1 MQFTYMIRDP
11 QMLRTFLQEQGY
23 SKNTISAIKHNG
35 ALIVNGQTETVRK
48 QLQKDDIVEVHLARE
63 TASHNLVPFEKTLN
77 ILYEDEYLLIVSK
90 EANQNCAPS
99 REHKHFSL
107 VEQILGYFK
116 QSRQNIVPHIVTR
129 IDRNTSGIV
138 VVAKH
143 GFLHHLM
150 SNIHIDKTYL
160 CVCFGEMKSHGII
173 DAPIARDPSSIITR
187 QVNSNGKQAKTKY
200 RCLDHKN
207 NYSLCEVTLLT
218 GRTHQ
223 IRVHFS
229 AIGHPLLG
237 DTLYGSPSSLI
248 SRQALHSY
256 NISFIHPI
264 TKKEQSFSCLL
275 PNDIKLILD
284 KSRFARTFL

>member
-1 MQFTYMIRDP
+1 MQFTYTIRGP

-77 ILYEDEYLLIVSK
+77 VLYEDEYLLIVSK

-187 QVNSNGKQAKTKY
+187 QVNSHGKQAITKY
-200 RCLDHKN
+200 RRLDHVT
-207 NYSLCEVTLLT
+207 NYSLCEIALLT

-223 IRVHFS
+223 IRVHFQH
-229 AIGHPLLG
+229 IGHPIVG
-237 DTLYGSPSSLI
+237 DDLYGGG
-248 SRQALHSY
+248 HSCY
-256 NISFIHPI
+256 KHQLLRCFKISFMHPI
-264 TKKEQSFSCLL
+264 YDKKIEIQDRYDAIENIF
-275 PNDIKLILD
+275 NMI
-284 KSRFARTFL
+284 

>member
-1 MQFTYMIRDP
+1 
-11 QMLRTFLQEQGY
+11 MLRTFLQEQGY

-35 ALIVNGQTETVRK
+35 ALIVNGQAETVRK
-48 QLQKDDIVEVHLARE
+48 QLQNGDIVEVHLGYE
-63 TASHNLVPFEKTLN
+63 TASNNLIPFNKSLN
-77 ILYEDEYLLIVSK
+77 ILYEDAYLLIVSK
-90 EANQNCAPS
+90 KAFQNCAPS

-107 VEQILGYFK
+107 AEQVLGYFK
-116 QSRQNIVPHIVTR
+116 QSGQNIVPHIVTR

-138 VVAKH
+138 VIAKH

-160 CVCFGEMKSHGII
+160 CVCYGELQSQGII
-173 DAPIARDPSSIITR
+173 DAPIARDPASIITR

-223 IRVHFS
+223 IRVHLQH
-229 AIGHPLLG
+229 IGHPIVG
-237 DTLYGSPSSLI
+237 DDLYGGG
-248 SRQALHSY
+248 HSCY
-256 NISFIHPI
+256 NHQLLRCFKISFIHPI
-264 TKKEQSFSCLL
+264 YDKKIEIQDRYDAIENIF
-275 PNDIKLILD
+275 NMI
-284 KSRFARTFL
+284 

>member
-1 MQFTYMIRDP
+1 MIRDP

-35 ALIVNGQTETVRK
+35 ALIVNGQAETVRK
-48 QLQKDDIVEVHLARE
+48 QLQNGDIVEVHLGYE
-63 TASHNLVPFEKTLN
+63 TASNNLIPFNKSLN
-77 ILYEDEYLLIVSK
+77 ILYEDAYLLIVSK
-90 EANQNCAPS
+90 KAFQNCAPS

-107 VEQILGYFK
+107 AEQVLGYFK
-116 QSRQNIVPHIVTR
+116 QSGQNIVPHIVTR

-138 VVAKH
+138 VIAKH

-160 CVCFGEMKSHGII
+160 CVCYGELQSQGII
-173 DAPIARDPSSIITR
+173 DAPIARDPASIITR

-223 IRVHFS
+223 IRVHLQH
-229 AIGHPLLG
+229 IGHPIVG
-237 DTLYGSPSSLI
+237 DDLYGGG
-248 SRQALHSY
+248 HSCY
-256 NISFIHPI
+256 KHQLLRCFKISFMHPI
-264 TKKEQSFSCLL
+264 YDKKIEIQDRYDAIENIF
-275 PNDIKLILD
+275 NMI
-284 KSRFARTFL
+284 

>member
-1 MQFTYMIRDP
+1 MIRDP

-35 ALIVNGQTETVRK
+35 ALIVNGQAETVRK
-48 QLQKDDIVEVHLARE
+48 QLQNGDIVEVHLGYE
-63 TASHNLVPFEKTLN
+63 TASNNLIPFNKSLN
-77 ILYEDEYLLIVSK
+77 ILYEDAYLLIVSK
-90 EANQNCAPS
+90 KAFQNCAPS

-107 VEQILGYFK
+107 AEQVLGYFK
-116 QSRQNIVPHIVTR
+116 QSGQNIVPHIVTR

-138 VVAKH
+138 VIAKH

-160 CVCFGEMKSHGII
+160 CVCYGELQSQGII
-173 DAPIARDPSSIITR
+173 DAPIARDPASIITR

-223 IRVHFS
+223 IRVHLQH
-229 AIGHPLLG
+229 IGHPIVG
-237 DTLYGSPSSLI
+237 DDLYGGG
-248 SRQALHSY
+248 HSCY
-256 NISFIHPI
+256 NHQLLRCFKISFIHPI
-264 TKKEQSFSCLL
+264 YDKKIEIQDRYDAIENIF
-275 PNDIKLILD
+275 NMI
-284 KSRFARTFL
+284 

>member
-35 ALIVNGQTETVRK
+35 ALIVNGQAETVRK
-48 QLQKDDIVEVHLARE
+48 QLQYGDIVEVHLGYE
-63 TASHNLVPFEKTLN
+63 TASYNLIPFNKPLN
-77 ILYEDEYLLIVSK
+77 ILYEDAYLLIVSK
-90 EANQNCAPS
+90 EVYQNCAPS

-107 VEQILGYFK
+107 AEQVLGYFK
-116 QSRQNIVPHIVTR
+116 QSGQNIVPHIVTR

-138 VVAKH
+138 VIAKH

-150 SNIHIDKTYL
+150 SNVHIDKTYL
-160 CVCFGEMKSHGII
+160 CVCYGEVQSHGTI

-200 RCLDHKN
+200 RCLDYKS

-223 IRVHFS
+223 IRVHFQH
-229 AIGHPLLG
+229 IGHPIVG
-237 DTLYGSPSSLI
+237 DDLYGGE
-248 SRQALHSY
+248 HSCFKHQLLRCFK
-256 NISFIHPI
+256 ISFIHPI
-264 TKKEQSFSCLL
+264 CDKKIEIQDRYDAIENIF
-275 PNDIKLILD
+275 NMI
-284 KSRFARTFL
+284 